1 MGTEIGLARAIRG
14 LRAELAEAMAD
25 GEDEAIR
32 FRIESISLDLQVA
45 VENAREGHAGL
56 RFWVVSADGGA
67 SSSTVTTH
75 SLSLQLAAETA
86 AGDHVRIAATPER
99 RPD

>member
-25 GEDEAIR
+25 GEDEAIK

-45 VENAREGHAGL
+45 VENVQEGHAGL
-56 RFWVVSADGGA
+56 KFWLVSADGGG
-67 SSSTVTTH
+67 SSATTTTH

-86 AGDHVRIAATPER
+86 TGDPVRITSRPER
-99 RPD
+99 RPG

>member
-1 MGTEIGLARAIRG
+1 MGSEIGLARAIRG

-25 GEDEAIR
+25 GEDEAIK

-45 VENAREGHAGL
+45 VENAHEGHAGL
-56 RFWVVSADGGA
+56 KFWVVSADAGA
-67 SSSTVTTH
+67 STASTATH

-86 AGDHVRIAATPER
+86 AGDQVRIASRPER